1 MSKYLLSI
9 ASVLAFLPA
18 APTAAGSE
26 RLSLAAAAERALA
39 HYPAVAVAAAGSEEA
54 QAAVGE
60 AGAARLPTLK
70 AVVAATQYQNDMVVT
85 PIHGFGE
92 GSTPPFDDLLLQAGL
107 NVSYSLFD
115 GGGRR
120 ARIRGAESQADAA
133 RAGLDAVRQA
143 VVSRVVST
151 YVDVLGRRET
161 LAAHDSRIVSLESE
175 RARVRQL
182 LEVGRAADVDVL
194 RVEAA
199 LASGQADRTHVAVA
213 LDRAERDLAALVGA
227 PVDETRAGQLE
238 PLVLMPVPP
247 PSRESLVRRALQASP
262 IVEEARRRQA
272 AADAAVGFAKS
283 TRWPEARL
291 VGNYLSFGGGST
303 RPEAEW
309 NAGIQISV
317 PIFDGGAAGKAITK
331 AEAARRAASERLR
344 QAELDVTAEID
355 GALAA
360 LQDTQARTTSLAT
373 AVARLEEVVR
383 IQKLLLETGQGTQ
396 ADYLDSEADLLAA
409 RASLSEARLGEVEA
423 RAGLARAAGHL
434 TPAWIDEN
442 VEKRS

>member
-1 MSKYLLSI
+1 M
-9 ASVLAFLPA
+9 LALLPA
-18 APTAAGSE
+18 APTAAE
-26 RLSLAAAAERALA
+26 PPRLSLSIAAERALA
-39 HYPAVAVAAAGSEEA
+39 HYPAVAAAKADSEEA
-54 QAAVGE
+54 QAAAGE
-60 AGAARLPTLK
+60 AGAARFPTVK
-70 AVVAATQYQNDMVVT
+70 AVAAATQYQKDMVAT

-92 GSTPPFDDLLLQAGL
+92 GQTPPFDDLLLQGGL
-107 NVSYSLFD
+107 NISYSLFD

-120 ARIRGAESQADAA
+120 ARILRAESQADAA
-133 RAGLDAVRQA
+133 RAGLDALRQA
-143 VVSRVVST
+143 VVNRVVST
-151 YVDVLGRRET
+151 YVEVLGRRET

-182 LEVGRAADVDVL
+182 LEVGRAAEVDVL

-199 LASGQADRTHVAVA
+199 LASGQADRTRVAVT
-213 LDRAERDLAALVGA
+213 LDRAERNLAALVGA
-227 PVDETRAGQLE
+227 PVDETRAGQLVS
-238 PLVLMPVPP
+238 LVLMPAPP
-247 PSRESLVRRALQASP
+247 PLREPLVRGALQASP

-272 AADAAVGFAKS
+272 AANEAVGLAKS
-283 TRWPEARL
+283 ARWPEARL

-303 RPEAEW
+303 PFETEW
-309 NAGIQISV
+309 NAGIQISL

-331 AEAARRAASERLR
+331 ADAARRAASERLR
-344 QAELDVTAEID
+344 QAELDVTAEVD

-360 LQDTQARTTSLAT
+360 LQDTQARTTSLTA

-396 ADYLDSEADLLAA
+396 ADYLDAEADLLAA
-409 RASLSEARLGEVEA
+409 RASLSQARLGEVEA
-423 RAGLARAAGHL
+423 RAGLARAAGQL